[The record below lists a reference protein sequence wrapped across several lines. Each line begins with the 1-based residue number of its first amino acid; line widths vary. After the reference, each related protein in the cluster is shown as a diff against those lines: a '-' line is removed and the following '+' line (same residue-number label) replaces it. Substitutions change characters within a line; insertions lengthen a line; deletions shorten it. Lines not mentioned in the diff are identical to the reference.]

1 MSIQEKSTDQ
11 NKQVDKKQR
20 ILTIIGIVLCVIL
33 VPILIINC
41 TLIIKSFINKDEVP
55 DFAGIVP
62 LIVLSDSMYPDIE
75 KGDLIIAQAVDP
87 NTLGVGDVISFYAAE
102 DDYTTI
108 WTHKIIEVIEEDGKV
123 MFRTQGI
130 NNPTPDGKLREADK
144 IVGKWN
150 EIRLAGAGNI
160 AMAMQEPGGLI
171 VCVVVPIL
179 LFVGYDIIRRKM
191 YEKGKSSDVDAL
203 RAELEALKAEKAKA
217 TAETQAA
224 ASVEESVKANAQAAV
239 EAKAEAEAKAKAE
252 AEAKAKAEAEAKAK
266 AEAEAK
272 AKAEAEAK
280 AKAEAEA
287 KAKAEAEAK
296 AKAEAEA
303 KAKAEAEAKAKTEEK
318 KAE

>member
-1 MSIQEKSTDQ
+1 MSIQGKPTSQ

-20 ILTIIGIVLCVIL
+20 TLTIIGIVLCVIL
-33 VPILIINC
+33 VPILVINC

-55 DFAGIVP
+55 DFAGVVP
-62 LIVLSDSMYPDIE
+62 LIVLSDSMYPDIK
-75 KGDLIIAQAVDP
+75 KGDLIIVKATDINDIAVD
-87 NTLGVGDVISFYAAE
+87 DVISFYAAE

-108 WTHKIIEVIEEDGKV
+108 WTHKVIEVIEENGEVK
-123 MFRTQGI
+123 FRTQGI

-150 EIRLAGAGNI
+150 NFRIGGAGDL
-160 AMAMQEPGGLI
+160 AMAMQKPGGLI

-179 LFVGYDIIRRKM
+179 LFVGYDVIRRKM
-191 YEKGKSSDVDAL
+191 YEKGKASDVDAL

-217 TAETQAA
+217 TAEAQAA
-224 ASVEESVKANAQAAV
+224 ASVEESVKANAQAAL
-239 EAKAEAEAKAKAE
+239 EAEAKAKAE

-280 AKAEAEA
+280 AKAEANP
-287 KAKAEAEAK
+287 
-296 AKAEAEA
+296 
-303 KAKAEAEAKAKTEEK
+303 EENK
-318 KAE
+318 GK